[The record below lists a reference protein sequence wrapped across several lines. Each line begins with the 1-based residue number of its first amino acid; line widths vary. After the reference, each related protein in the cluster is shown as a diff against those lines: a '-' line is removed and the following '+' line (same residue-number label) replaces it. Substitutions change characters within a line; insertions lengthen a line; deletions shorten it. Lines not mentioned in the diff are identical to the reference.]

1 MDDAVTLRDV
11 SDTALVAAVV
21 RARESARRD
30 PLFRDPYAEA
40 LAGERGSRLATGAQL
55 RIISSGVV
63 ARTAVYDELITRM
76 VREEGVGRVLN
87 LGAGLDTRP
96 YRLDLP
102 EDLDWVEADLPG
114 ILDHKEQ
121 VLADARPRCRLTRAR
136 VDLSDAAARRRLL
149 DEVSGGPPVLVVCE
163 GLIAYLDADD
173 VTGLA
178 RDLAERPAL
187 RWWALDMIG
196 PLFVQVAKKIAG
208 RRMERAEASLRFVPQ
223 EGAAFFRPL
232 GWEPVDVRSSW
243 VERRRLRRE
252 PPLMRAIWTVSPPR
266 TREFFRQQGMFVLLR
281 RAEDTGGAERGHR

>member
-1 MDDAVTLRDV
+1 MDTEVALRDV

-21 RARESARRD
+21 RALESERRD
-30 PLFRDPYAEA
+30 PLFRDPYAGA
-40 LAGERGSRLATGAQL
+40 LAGERGRRLATGTQL
-55 RIISSGVV
+55 RIISSGVI

-76 VREEGVGRVLN
+76 VGDEGVGCVLN

-102 EDLDWVEADLPG
+102 EDLHWVEADLPG
-114 ILDHKEQ
+114 ILDHKEK

-136 VDLSDAAARRRLL
+136 VDLSDAGARRRLF
-149 DEVSGGPPVLVVCE
+149 DEVSAQGRPVLVVCE
-163 GLIAYLDADD
+163 GLIAYLTAED

-178 RDLAERPAL
+178 RDLGGRPEF

-208 RRMERAEASLRFVPQ
+208 RRMARADATLRFVPQ
-223 EGAAFFRPL
+223 EGAEFFRPL
-232 GWEPVDVRSSW
+232 GWEPFDVRSSW
-243 VERRRLRRE
+243 VERRRLGRE
-252 PPLMRAIWTVSPPR
+252 PKLMRAIWTVSPPR

-281 RAEDTGGAERGHR
+281 RDEDA

>member
-1 MDDAVTLRDV
+1 MNAEVSLRDV

-21 RARESARRD
+21 RARESARRR

-40 LAGERGSRLATGAQL
+40 LAGERGKRLATGMQL
-55 RIISSGVV
+55 RIISSGVI
-63 ARTAVYDELITRM
+63 ARTAVYDELITRL
-76 VREEGVGRVLN
+76 VRDEGIGCVLN

-102 EDLDWVEADLPG
+102 PDLRWVEADLPG
-114 ILDHKEQ
+114 ILDHKER
-121 VLADARPRCRLTRAR
+121 VLAGARPRCALTRTR
-136 VDLSDAAARRRLL
+136 LDLSDPIARRKLL
-149 DEVSGGPPVLVVCE
+149 DELEPDRPTLVVCE
-163 GLIAYLDADD
+163 GLIAYLTEED

-178 RDLAERPAL
+178 RDLAERPQL

-208 RRMERAEASLRFVPQ
+208 RRMERADATLRFVPA
-223 EGAAFFRPL
+223 EGAEFFRPL
-232 GWEPVDVRSSW
+232 GWEPCDVRSSW

-252 PPLMRAIWTVSPPR
+252 PPLMRLIWTFSPPR

-281 RAEDTGGAERGHR
+281 RGEEA

>member
-1 MDDAVTLRDV
+1 MSIEAGLRDV

-21 RARESARRD
+21 RARESARPD

-40 LAGERGSRLATGAQL
+40 LAGERGRDMATGTQL

-76 VREEGVGRVLN
+76 VHDEEIGCVLN

-102 EDLDWVEADLPG
+102 EDLHWVEADLPA
-114 ILDHKEQ
+114 ICDHKDR
-121 VLADARPRCRLTRAR
+121 VLAGAAPRCRLTRVP
-136 VDLSDAAARRRLL
+136 VDLADPGARRRLL
-149 DEVSGGPPVLVVCE
+149 AEFCRDRPMLAVTE
-163 GLIAYLDADD
+163 GVIPYLTTDA

-178 RDLAERPAL
+178 DDLRSRPSV

-196 PLFVQVAKKIAG
+196 PLFVRVARRIAG
-208 RRMERAEASLRFVPQ
+208 RRMARADATLRFVPP
-223 EGAAFFRPL
+223 EGADFFRPL
-232 GWEPVDVRSSW
+232 GWDPFDVRSSW

-252 PPLMRAIWTVSPPR
+252 PPLMRAVWAVSPPR
-266 TREFFRQQGMFVLLR
+266 TRELFRQQGMFVTLR
-281 RAEDTGGAERGHR
+281 RTAPG